1 MPSHLAPQA
10 DGPQADGPHVST
22 AQALGSQAI
31 GPQSL
36 GLRAALLTGPTRG
49 AVATLA
55 VSGCD
60 VGSVLAELLRPA
72 NSAPILPGQVRYAQ
86 WHGGAA
92 AELASES
99 VVVTRPAADTAV
111 GQSENWEIHCHGGA
125 AAAAR
130 LLEDL
135 RRSGVAIVPAADWTL
150 TSGEEMAAAPRVV
163 REATA
168 VLIQTESRRT
178 AAIALDQIR
187 GGMREF
193 VEQALAVDFS
203 GAPGESLDR
212 IRLRAQEILARGE
225 LGRHLHQPW
234 RVVLA
239 GRPNVGKS
247 SLINALLG
255 YRRSITMDQPGTT
268 RDVLEARTMIDGWPI
283 RLSDTAGIRGDA
295 ESPIEVAGIA
305 AAGRELA
312 AADLVLW
319 VEDATDFTNSMS
331 SLDTPSG
338 SSARAPVADGVQRS
352 EGPAEL
358 RVINKI
364 DQLTRPEI
372 FESPAVIAT
381 SATTGRGMETLR
393 RRIVEILIP
402 DLPQPGVAVPLTPR
416 QEACLRHIAEA
427 KDAESCQQWIWQLGY
442 EPDQNSATTAT

>member
-1 MPSHLAPQA
+1 MPSHPAPHGDA
-10 DGPQADGPHVST
+10 PHGST
-22 AQALGSQAI
+22 AQALGPQAV
-31 GPQSL
+31 GPQAV

-60 VGSVLAELLRPA
+60 VGSVLAKLLRPA

-92 AELASES
+92 AELAGES
-99 VVVTRPAADTAV
+99 VVVTRPAASAPV

-135 RRSGVAIVPAADWTL
+135 RRSGVAIVPAIDWAL
-150 TSGEEMAAAPRVV
+150 TSGEEMATAPRVV

-193 VEQALAVDFS
+193 VDQALAVDFS
-203 GAPGESLDR
+203 VATGESLDR
-212 IRLRAQEILARGE
+212 IRLRAREILARGE
-225 LGRHLHQPW
+225 LGRHLQQPW

-312 AADLVLW
+312 EADLVLW
-319 VEDATDFTNSMS
+319 VEDATDFTASVS
-331 SLDTPSG
+331 HLGTPSEPSAG
-338 SSARAPVADGVQRS
+338 VPMADSARRPDGS
-352 EGPAEL
+352 AEL

-364 DQLTRPEI
+364 DQLPQREI
-372 FESPAVIAT
+372 AESAAVIAT
-381 SATTGRGMETLR
+381 SAATGQGIESLR

-402 DLPQPGVAVPLTPR
+402 DLPQPGDAVPLTPR
-416 QEACLRHIAEA
+416 QEACLRQITEA

-442 EPDQNSATTAT
+442 EADQNAATTAT

>member
-1 MPSHLAPQA
+1 MPSHLAPHVDA
-10 DGPQADGPHVST
+10 PQADAPHVGT
-22 AQALGSQAI
+22 AQALGSQVV
-31 GPQSL
+31 GSRSF

-60 VGSVLAELLRPA
+60 VGSVLAKLLRPA
-72 NSAPILPGQVRYAQ
+72 NSAPILAGQVRYAQ

-99 VVVTRPAADTAV
+99 VVVSRPAAERPL
-111 GQSENWEIHCHGGA
+111 GQSESWEIHCHGGA

-150 TSGEEMAAAPRVV
+150 TSGEETEVPRIV

-193 VEQALAVDFS
+193 VEQALAVDWR

-212 IRLRAQEILARGE
+212 IRLRARDILARGGV
-225 LGRHLHQPW
+225 GRHLRHPW

-312 AADLVLW
+312 EADLVLW
-319 VEDATDFTNSMS
+319 VEDATDFANFISP
-331 SLDTPSG
+331 LDAPSG
-338 SSARAPVADGVQRS
+338 PSAGVPVADGARRS
-352 EGPAEL
+352 GGTAEL
-358 RVINKI
+358 RVINKV
-364 DQLTRPEI
+364 DQLSRPEVV
-372 FESPAVIAT
+372 ESPAVIAT
-381 SATTGRGMETLR
+381 SATTGRGIEALR
-393 RRIVEILIP
+393 RRIVEILLP
-402 DLPQPGVAVPLTPR
+402 DLPQPGDAVPLTPR
-416 QEACLRHIAEA
+416 QEDCLRQIAEA
-427 KDAESCQQWIWQLGY
+427 KDAESCQQRIWQLGY
-442 EPDQNSATTAT
+442 EADENAATTAT